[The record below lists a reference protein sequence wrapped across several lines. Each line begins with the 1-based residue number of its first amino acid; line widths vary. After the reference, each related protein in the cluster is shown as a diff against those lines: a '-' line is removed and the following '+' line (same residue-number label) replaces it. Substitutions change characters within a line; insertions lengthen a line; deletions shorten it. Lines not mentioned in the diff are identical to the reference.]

1 MIKIEQTSNTF
12 EYKVSVS
19 KDGKTEHIVFLA
31 DDTYNLICARK
42 VSQTELI
49 KQSFI
54 FLLER
59 ESNQSILRKFNL
71 EDIKKYF
78 PEYPK
83 AIINYINQI

>member
-54 FLLER
+54 FLLE
-59 ESNQSILRKFNL
+59 
-71 EDIKKYF
+71 DIKKYF